1 MRVLSVILF
10 LSISLFAKAG
20 DVPCWMNPDTI
31 PETTQVAVL
40 KTHLLLINLDAPE
53 SDLDARISHKDFR
66 FIAIG
71 GFGMEF
77 PGLKNKELLCTY
89 GFRFIT
95 GTSDA
100 LESKEHGEL
109 MGSFRLY
116 AQKYNIKMESLVG
129 GK

>member
-1 MRVLSVILF
+1 MRLLSVILF
-10 LSISLFAKAG
+10 FSISLMARAE
-20 DVPCWMNPDTI
+20 DVPCWMNPDVI

-40 KTHLLLINLDAPE
+40 KTHLFPINLNTPE
-53 SDLDARISHKDFR
+53 NDLAARITHKDFR

-77 PGLKNKELLCTY
+77 PGLKNKELLCTH
-89 GFRFIT
+89 GFRFIA
-95 GTSDA
+95 GTSDV

-109 MGSFRLY
+109 MGAFRLY

>member
-1 MRVLSVILF
+1 M
-10 LSISLFAKAG
+10 AKAE

-40 KTHLLLINLDAPE
+40 KTHLLPINLHSPE
-53 SDLDARISHKDFR
+53 NDLEARITHKDFR

-71 GFGMEF
+71 GFGLEF
-77 PGLKNKELLCTY
+77 PGLKNKELLCTH

-100 LESKEHGEL
+100 LEGKEHGKL
-109 MGSFRLY
+109 IGASGYTL
-116 AQKYNIKMESLVG
+116 KNTT
-129 GK
+129 

>member
-10 LSISLFAKAG
+10 FSISFLAKAEN
-20 DVPCWMNPDTI
+20 VPCWMNPDTI
-31 PETTQVAVL
+31 PEITQVAVL
-40 KTHLLLINLDAPE
+40 KTHLLPINLDAPE
-53 SDLDARISHKDFR
+53 NDLKVRISHKDFR

-71 GFGMEF
+71 GFGVEY
-77 PGLKNKELLCTY
+77 PGLKNKELLCTH

-95 GTSDA
+95 GTSDG

-109 MGSFRLY
+109 THAFKVY
-116 AQKYNIKMESLVG
+116 AKKYNMKMEGIIG